1 MTITEVQVLLVA
13 RFSGDIPIVPVYEGL
28 NEEEGYG
35 LVDVL
40 HLPVVFLAETG
51 FYHPQE
57 GIIKMLI
64 NV

>member
-1 MTITEVQVLLVA
+1 MTISEARVLLVA

-35 LVDVL
+35 LVDIL
-40 HLPVVFLAETG
+40 HLTVVFLAETG

-64 NV
+64 NT